1 LQLLL
6 DVQIWLYLMLQSIQ
20 VMHQMD
26 YQGKFAEV
34 TATNIDSQ
42 CKYFLTR
49 FVLDF
54 QGKFDE
60 VLDISE
66 EFKKMASDT
75 RNTAPHDRELNEF
88 MAHIFLE
95 RKGETLTV
103 KALREHMNEID
114 LDKKHNVS
122 FIEYLLW
129 KFKKTLS
136 ELFKPSG
143 ASPELI
149 EALNRAISAHQE
161 VVATKKA
168 REEKMA
174 ELERTAALGGVKGM
188 TAKNQLEQM
197 KNDDLLGQNKAE
209 ITAAAQKKKAQ
220 KAVEKD
226 DGSAAREK
234 ALKEEQARLEAERL
248 AKEEAERKAKSD
260 SRARLKAKAAA
271 FGTNPE

>member
-1 LQLLL
+1 
-6 DVQIWLYLMLQSIQ
+6 
-20 VMHQMD
+20 MD
-26 YQGKFAEV
+26 YPTKFAEV
-34 TATNIDSQ
+34 TATNIDAQ

-54 QGKFDE
+54 QGRFDE

-66 EFKKMASDT
+66 DFKKMASDT
-75 RNTAPHDRELNEF
+75 RNSAPKDRELNEF
-88 MAHIFLE
+88 MAHLFLE

-114 LDKKHNVS
+114 LDKNHNVS

-129 KFKKTLS
+129 KFQKTLT

-149 EALNRAISAHQE
+149 EALNKAISAHQD
-161 VVATKKA
+161 VVAIKRA

-174 ELERTAALGGVKGM
+174 ELERVAELGGVKGM

-197 KNDDLLGQNKAE
+197 KNEDSLAQNKAE

-248 AKEEAERKAKSD
+248 AKEEADRKAKSD
-260 SRARLKAKAAA
+260 SRARLKAKASA
-271 FGTNPE
+271 FGGNSE